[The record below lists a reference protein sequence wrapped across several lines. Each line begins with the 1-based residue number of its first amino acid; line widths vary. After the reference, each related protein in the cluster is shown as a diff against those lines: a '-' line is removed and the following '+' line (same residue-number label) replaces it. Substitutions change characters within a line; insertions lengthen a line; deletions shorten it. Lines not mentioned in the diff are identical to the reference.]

1 MINSKLIG
9 LVSVS
14 STVTIAVI
22 NLTSNQI
29 AMLKYF
35 PDTTQLSNKIYSS
48 LVGMGIEEL
57 YMGFD
62 TQTVNVYNENVCA
75 LSSFTVGTMSKHS
88 VITMEDLQVIQ
99 NVGQS
104 LGVKNIRI
112 FDYIT
117 MFQALSNDK
126 NTVILENTPNGIRA
140 VHVSGGTIQDYRVG
154 ANPNSIK
161 SIVEISNAEMVKLFD
176 INHANKYGVGLI
188 NFDLLEPKYKMALIP
203 VLFMMYT
210 PQCLDIN
217 PYGMLPQ
224 PKPSVINNRNA
235 YRQEPIYE
243 KVQAPKR
250 PQQVIE
256 KERVINRPI
265 VKEEPSYEREE
276 PLAFSIIGKVATVLT
291 GIAIGVSV
299 ACTTQLPKQNVILMD
314 TLQTIAASS
323 NDISATSSYYDRLIA
338 GISDPAKSNAQ
349 ILSKIAA
356 ITEGGT
362 VADITLK
369 KNNVEVLIL
378 AENEENLNK
387 FKESLQSIVS
397 VGEVTNVGEVT
408 VGETKFI
415 KYKVFCEIK

>member
-48 LVGMGIEEL
+48 LVSMGIEEL

-104 LGVKNIRI
+104 LNVKNIRI

-224 PKPSVINNRNA
+224 SKPSIINNRNA
-235 YRQEPIYE
+235 YRQEPTYE
-243 KVQAPKR
+243 KVQAPNR

-256 KERVINRPI
+256 KERVINRI
-265 VKEEPSYEREE
+265 VAKEEPSYEGEE
-276 PLAFSIIGKVATVLT
+276 SLAFSIIGKVATVLT
-291 GIAIGVSV
+291 GIVIGVSV

-323 NDISATSSYYDRLIA
+323 NEISATSSYYDRLIA
-338 GISDPAKSNAQ
+338 GISDPDKSNAQ
-349 ILSKIAA
+349 ILSKISA